1 MKNWQPDNWLELL
14 DKITELRKK
23 QPRIKGAEHLV
34 TDLVHDGFEMG
45 ADAIL
50 EALKKEGIK
59 GEVKACCNPVA
70 MPDGDVSFDDFD
82 TNFIS
87 EDKELEVCLNGA
99 EDIVYGKQVC
109 HIITP
114 KKGWLVFIPDET
126 NKEVKE

>member
-1 MKNWQPDNWLELL
+1 MNWRPEGWRNPNYDASLDLEYAGENL
-14 DKITELRKK
+14 DAGRAIEL
-23 QPRIKGAEHLV
+23 GNVYEV
-34 TDLVHDGFEMG
+34 G

-50 EALKKEGIK
+50 EASKKEGIK

>member
-70 MPDGDVSFDDFD
+70 MPDGDVS
-82 TNFIS
+82 
-87 EDKELEVCLNGA
+87 V
-99 EDIVYGKQVC
+99 VYESRLQKAKQGIARGC
-109 HIITP
+109 
-114 KKGWLVFIPDET
+114 
-126 NKEVKE
+126 